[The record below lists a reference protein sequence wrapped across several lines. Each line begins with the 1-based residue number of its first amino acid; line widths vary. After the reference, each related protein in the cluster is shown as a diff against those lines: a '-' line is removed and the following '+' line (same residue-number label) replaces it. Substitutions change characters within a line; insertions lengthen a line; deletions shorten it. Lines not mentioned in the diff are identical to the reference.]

1 MMSLLVQMLI
11 KNKDEVSNPSVKKAY
26 ATLSSVVGI
35 MLNLFLCVAK
45 IVIGLLS
52 HSVSIS
58 ADGFNNLSDAG
69 TNLVSL
75 LGFKIARY
83 GGGSTHHKCELK
95 QAILVKLLYGTRY
108 SGFFGIAFFLT
119 NNVNTFYL

>member
-35 MLNLFLCVAK
+35 MLNLFLCTAK

-75 LGFKIARY
+75 L
-83 GGGSTHHKCELK
+83 
-95 QAILVKLLYGTRY
+95 
-108 SGFFGIAFFLT
+108 
-119 NNVNTFYL
+119 

>member
-35 MLNLFLCVAK
+35 MLNLLLCVAK

-52 HSVSIS
+52 HSISIS
-58 ADGFNNLSDAG
+58 ADGFNNL
-69 TNLVSL
+69 
-75 LGFKIARY
+75 
-83 GGGSTHHKCELK
+83 
-95 QAILVKLLYGTRY
+95 
-108 SGFFGIAFFLT
+108 
-119 NNVNTFYL
+119 

>member
-1 MMSLLVQMLI
+1 MSLLVQMLI

-52 HSVSIS
+52 HSVAIS

-75 LGFKIARY
+75 LGFKIAR
-83 GGGSTHHKCELK
+83 STLGNSIENK
-95 QAILVKLLYGTRY
+95 QEKVDFQK
-108 SGFFGIAFFLT
+108 
-119 NNVNTFYL
+119 